1 MISIKSYFVIVLQL
15 FVRGSYSMD
24 FIDQIRTCGFYAK
37 HYWPHDEIKQNQITF
52 KFCAKENWDQ
62 LLINELSTSEN
73 DQGFNKV
80 LRRSSRNFHK
90 NLQCRKGCQRQELLV
105 DWRDLEKRLYGDAH
119 YHKRMP
125 ELPEEYFKSYDSCAN
140 LPKNVARFRH
150 HCQALEKNG
159 RSKMDIKISM

>member
-1 MISIKSYFVIVLQL
+1 MISIKSYFVILLQL
-15 FVRGSYSMD
+15 FIPGYSMD
-24 FIDQIRTCGFYAK
+24 FIDQIRTCAFYAK

-62 LLINELSTSEN
+62 LLMNELSTSEN
-73 DQGFNKV
+73 NQGFNKV

-105 DWRDLEKRLYGDAH
+105 DWRDLEKRLYGDSH

-125 ELPEEYFKSYDSCAN
+125 ELPEEYFKSYSSCAD